1 MSLFQLFFVC
11 VLAMRSFSPRRV
23 ADSCSGSVSPRLPE
37 DVAAFECFEVL
48 SDCKKACWSLFP
60 PAIAETLS
68 LYLQVCAIRI
78 SDFEFYWEPFFI
90 GAEQQKYKC

>member
-1 MSLFQLFFVC
+1 
-11 VLAMRSFSPRRV
+11 MRSFPPRRV

-60 PAIAETLS
+60 PTVAETLS
-68 LYLQVCAIRI
+68 LYLQVCAIKI
-78 SDFEFYWEPFFI
+78 SDFEFYWEPFFLL
-90 GAEQQKYKC
+90 GQNNRNKNANVAVAQSWSSFG